1 MKDSIILDVGNNPT
15 HAIIWLHGLG
25 ANGHD
30 FEAIVPQL
38 HLPEGVSIRF
48 VFPNAP
54 DRPVTVN
61 GGMLMPAWYDIK
73 GIDIASK
80 QDLDGMS
87 ESFSFVEQLI
97 SEQVSAGIGADKIIL
112 AGFSQGGAVVLYT
125 MLRSKFSVLGVMAL
139 SCYLPFADVSAT
151 EQTGN
156 NLKTSV
162 FMGHGTMDPVVPHE
176 LGLKSRD
183 TLNQLGYQTSWREY
197 PMQHSVSLEE
207 IMDISSWLSALI
219 EKTE

>member
-1 MKDSIILDVGNNPT
+1 MKDPIVLEVGNNPT
-15 HAIIWLHGLG
+15 HAVIWLHGLG

-38 HLPEGVSIRF
+38 HLPENASVRF

-73 GIDIASK
+73 GLDIASK
-80 QDLDGMS
+80 QDLKGMQ
-87 ESFSFVEQLI
+87 ESFKIVEQLI
-97 SEQVSAGIGADKIIL
+97 SEQVATGIKADKIIL

-125 MLRSKFSVLGVMAL
+125 MLRSKHSVLGVMAL
-139 SCYLPFADVSAT
+139 SCYLPFAGASAS
-151 EQTGN
+151 EHNSNNQQT
-156 NLKTSV
+156 SI
-162 FMGHGTMDPVVPHE
+162 FIGHGTMDPVVPHE

-183 TLNQLGYQTSWREY
+183 ILKQLGYQTKWHEY

-219 EKTE
+219 ESNE

>member
-1 MKDSIILDVGNNPT
+1 MKDPIILEIGTNPS

-38 HLPEGVSIRF
+38 QLPDNASIRF

-54 DRPVTVN
+54 DRSVTVN

-73 GIDIASK
+73 GIDIASE
-80 QDLDGMS
+80 QDREGMQ
-87 ESFSFVEQLI
+87 ESFNLVEQLI
-97 SEQVSAGIGADKIIL
+97 SEQIAAGINADKIIL

-125 MLRSKFSVLGVMAL
+125 MLRSKHSVLGVMAL
-139 SCYLPFADVSAT
+139 SCYLPFADTSEA
-151 EQTGN
+151 EQTN
-156 NLKTSV
+156 SNQQTSI
-162 FMGHGTMDPVVPHE
+162 FMGHGTLDPVVPHE

-183 TLNQLGYQTSWREY
+183 ALNRLGYQTTWNDY
-197 PMQHSVSLEE
+197 PMQHSVALEE
-207 IMDISSWLSALI
+207 IMDISSWLSNLI
-219 EKTE
+219 EKAE

>member
-1 MKDSIILDVGNNPT
+1 MKDPIILEIGNTPS

-38 HLPEGVSIRF
+38 HLPEDASIRF
-48 VFPNAP
+48 IFPTAP

-73 GIDIASK
+73 GLDIASK
-80 QDLDGMS
+80 QDREGMQ
-87 ESFSFVEQLI
+87 ESFTLVERLI
-97 SEQVSAGIGADKIIL
+97 SEQIALGINADKIVL

-125 MLRSKFSVLGVMAL
+125 MLRSKHSLLGVMAL
-139 SCYLPFADVSAT
+139 SCYLPLAEASEAERT
-151 EQTGN
+151 NSNQQT
-156 NLKTSV
+156 SI
-162 FMGHGTMDPVVPHE
+162 FIGHGTLDPLVPHE
-176 LGLKSRD
+176 LGLNSRD
-183 TLNQLGYQTSWREY
+183 ALKSFGYQTTWHEY
-197 PMQHSVSLEE
+197 PIQHSVSLEE

-219 EKTE
+219 EKTK